1 MTIEWIVVIVLTVLL
16 SRALVDIVIYL
27 SKRNTKKHPE
37 YENEEADKIINR
49 LMEIIEER
57 RENTETKTG
66 E

>member
-1 MTIEWIVVIVLTVLL
+1 MTIERIVVTALAVLL

-27 SKRNTKKHPE
+27 IKRNTKKHPE

-66 E
+66 G